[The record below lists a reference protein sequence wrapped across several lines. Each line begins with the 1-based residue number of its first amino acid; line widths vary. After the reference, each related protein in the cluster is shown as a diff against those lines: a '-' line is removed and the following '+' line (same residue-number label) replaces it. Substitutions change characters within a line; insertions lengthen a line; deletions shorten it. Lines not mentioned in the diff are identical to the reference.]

1 MGAGGS
7 GDARNFGPNAGGR
20 WTGEDIR
27 QFRREFREWQGD
39 AEDLRRQLEA
49 SGVNPRDLEGVM
61 RDLRTL
67 DSDQIYAD
75 PQGLEKLRA
84 AALDRLK
91 KVEFDLRKRVDTDH
105 DALSL
110 SGSDE
115 VPAGFRQAIEEYYRS
130 LGREKQSR

>member
-1 MGAGGS
+1 MGAGGG

-20 WTGEDIR
+20 WSGDDIR

-39 AEDLRRQLEA
+39 ADALRRQLEA
-49 SGVNPRDLEGVM
+49 SGVNPRDLDAVI

-67 DSDQIYAD
+67 DSDQVYAD
-75 PQGLEKLRA
+75 PAGLEKLQA
-84 AALDRLK
+84 AALERLK
-91 KVEFDLRKRVDTDH
+91 KFEFELRKRVDSDH

-130 LGREKQSR
+130 LAKKSK

>member
-1 MGAGGS
+1 MGAGGY

-49 SGVNPRDLEGVM
+49 SGINPRDLDAVM

-67 DSDQIYAD
+67 DSDQVFAD
-75 PQGLEKLRA
+75 PSGLEKLQA
-84 AALDRLK
+84 AAIDRLK
-91 KVEFDLRKRVDTDH
+91 KFEFDLRKRVDTDH

-115 VPAGFRQAIEEYYRS
+115 VPTGFRQAIEEYYRS
-130 LGREKQSR
+130 LSSKKSK